1 VANINSSRESR
12 QIFLYF
18 SSLTLLVYLVAP
30 EMPLLDIPTSY
41 MLKNQLHA
49 TASQISTFRLL
60 MAIPVYLA
68 FVFGMKRDTWNPF
81 GWRDR
86 GIFLIFAPLT
96 GAAFLWMALSHR
108 SFAGLMAG
116 MLLLMSLS
124 RFTLGAFSGLVTLGL

>member
-12 QIFLYF
+12 QILLYF

-60 MAIPVYLA
+60 TAIPVYLA
-68 FVFGMKRDTWNPF
+68 FVFGMMRDTWNPF

-86 GIFLIFAPLT
+86 GIFLIFAPRLR
-96 GAAFLWMALSHR
+96 APCLLSQLATTLAKL
-108 SFAGLMAG
+108 S
-116 MLLLMSLS
+116 SLNS
-124 RFTLGAFSGLVTLGL
+124 PR